1 MLNIGLLNILS
12 KLGNFSFSFLVK
24 LHLSSCSTTS
34 IKELASSSVVLTCCV
49 RHFILEELLLSKLEG
64 WICAD
69 FRGHILERI
78 LYATVG
84 PAGLLKLAVLELFNL
99 LIILT
104 AVELGIGF
112 HVLFLLVL
120 GDVC

>member
-1 MLNIGLLNILS
+1 MNILE
-12 KLGNFSFSFLVK
+12 
-24 LHLSSCSTTS
+24 LSTDSVFDSNWSCSATS
-34 IKELASSSVVLTCCV
+34 IEELASGSIVLRSCI

-69 FRGHILERI
+69 FCGHVLERI

-99 LIILT
+99 LVILA
-104 AVELGIGF
+104 AVELGIRV

-120 GDVC
+120 GNVC

>member
-1 MLNIGLLNILS
+1 MDILE
-12 KLGNFSFSFLVK
+12 
-24 LHLSSCSTTS
+24 LSTDSVFNSDWSTSTTS
-34 IKELASSSVVLTCCV
+34 IEELASGSIVLRSCI

-69 FRGHILERI
+69 FCRHILERI
-78 LYATVG
+78 LCATVG
-84 PAGLLKLAVLELFNL
+84 PAGLLKLAILELFNL
-99 LIILT
+99 LVILA
-104 AVELGIGF
+104 AVELGIRV

>member
-1 MLNIGLLNILS
+1 MHILELS
-12 KLGNFSFSFLVK
+12 TDSVFSSDW
-24 LHLSSCSTTS
+24 SSSITS
-34 IKELASSSVVLTCCV
+34 IEELASGSIVLTCGV

-64 WICAD
+64 RVIAY
-69 FRGHILERI
+69 FLRHILERI
-78 LYATVG
+78 LRGTIG

-104 AVELGIGF
+104 SVELSIGV

-120 GDVC
+120 RNVL